1 MKKILITSLTLI
13 MLISVFACES
23 ASAPAALSHPALG
36 PSFAPTVILFKGENV
51 SVTGDRGHTIP
62 AVLTL
67 PEGSGPF
74 PVAMLVHGHAGN
86 KDEGRAFVT
95 LSSKLAEAGIA
106 SIRMDFPGCGD
117 SDEDFITQYNVSN
130 MLKDIQSTK
139 AFVQADSRL
148 DTSRLGIVGF
158 SMGGRLTMLTTG
170 VDSDFSTAVLW
181 APVSSRGPENMFLIL
196 GVADQSEYDALHNTA
211 KETGTATYT
220 FAAAGVDFT
229 HSLQWYDDMVNL
241 DPAEA
246 FAGFRG
252 NVLTIGGELDWL
264 ITPADTKFAVDSAI
278 NANSSTLYE
287 IQGADHLFGAF
298 GPETDL
304 SQSLLNRLVNQTVSF
319 LGNNL

>member
-1 MKKILITSLTLI
+1 
-13 MLISVFACES
+13 
-23 ASAPAALSHPALG
+23 
-36 PSFAPTVILFKGENV
+36 
-51 SVTGDRGHTIP
+51 
-62 AVLTL
+62 
-67 PEGSGPF
+67 
-74 PVAMLVHGHAGN
+74 
-86 KDEGRAFVT
+86 
-95 LSSKLAEAGIA
+95 
-106 SIRMDFPGCGD
+106 
-117 SDEDFITQYNVSN
+117 
-130 MLKDIQSTK
+130 
-139 AFVQADSRL
+139 
-148 DTSRLGIVGF
+148 
-158 SMGGRLTMLTTG
+158 MLTTG
-170 VDSDFSTAVLW
+170 TDSDFSTAVLW

-196 GVADQSEYDALHNTA
+196 GVADKSEYDALHNTA
-211 KETGTATYT
+211 KETGTASYT

-229 HSLQWYDDMVNL
+229 HSRQWYDDMVNL

-319 LGNNL
+319 MRDNL